1 MTSTRNTRKLR
12 DGNDI
17 MNDTTIDRTP
27 RASKSRMEKPRRKP
41 WAPPSLLDA
50 PEPPEGYLHRWI
62 RAEVRG
68 FDDRKNVSARMREGW
83 ELVRKEEYPEFEAP
97 TIDSG
102 KYEGVFGVG
111 GLLLAR
117 IPVEIVEE
125 RTEYFRD
132 RTSEAM
138 QAVDHDLLKETQH
151 HSMAIQKPERQSR
164 VTFGGPKKS

>member
-1 MTSTRNTRKLR
+1 MSEK
-12 DGNDI
+12 
-17 MNDTTIDRTP
+17 TIDRTP
-27 RASKSRMEKPRRKP
+27 RASKDRAVKPRRKP
-41 WAPPSLLDA
+41 WTPPSLLDA
-50 PEPPEGYLHRWI
+50 PEPPEGYAHRWI

-68 FDDRKNVSARMREGW
+68 FDDRKNISARMREGW
-83 ELVRKEEYPEFEAP
+83 ELVRKEEYPDFEAP

-125 RTEYFRD
+125 RTDYFQQ
-132 RTSEAM
+132 RTTEAM
-138 QAVDHDLLKETQH
+138 QAVDNDLLKETQH

>member
-1 MTSTRNTRKLR
+1 MVE
-12 DGNDI
+12 
-17 MNDTTIDRTP
+17 DTNTIDRSS
-27 RASKSRMEKPRRKP
+27 RASKTRTAKPRRKP

-50 PEPPEGYLHRWI
+50 PDPPQGYVHRWI
-62 RAEVRG
+62 RSEVRG

-97 TIDSG
+97 TIDDG

-117 IPVEIVEE
+117 IPVEVVEE
-125 RTEYFRD
+125 RRQYFGQQNAD
-132 RTSEAM
+132 AM
-138 QAVDHDLLKETQH
+138 QAVDNDLFKENQH

-164 VTFGGPKKS
+164 VTFGGPKSSED

>member
-1 MTSTRNTRKLR
+1 MSEN
-12 DGNDI
+12 
-17 MNDTTIDRTP
+17 TIDRTP
-27 RASKSRMEKPRRKP
+27 RASKDRAVKPRRKP
-41 WAPPSLLDA
+41 WTPPSLLDA
-50 PEPPEGYLHRWI
+50 PEPPEGYAHRWI

-68 FDDRKNVSARMREGW
+68 FDDRKNISARMREGW
-83 ELVRKEEYPEFEAP
+83 ELVRKEEYPDFEAP

-102 KYEGVFGVG
+102 KYEGVIGVG

-125 RTEYFRD
+125 RTDYFQQ
-132 RTSEAM
+132 RTTEAM
-138 QAVDHDLLKETQH
+138 QAVDNDLLKETQH